1 MRITCISTDEAI
13 EGSNKFLL
21 ACIII
26 EVVPFQVVNEDM
38 AGNILN
44 ALNLATFVQT
54 LPHIKDLSRSV
65 SNYLSGMRSMSIV
78 VSLVVIALD
87 PKLEIS
93 LSLNHFVINLLISV
107 KRLHIV
113 NVVLYITC
121 TADQAEVNNIN
132 TSQHSKCHSYSQKGL
147 KTDDCCDQPPNQ

>member
-1 MRITCISTDEAI
+1 MRITCVSTDKTI
-13 EGSNKFLL
+13 EGSNEGLL
-21 ACIII
+21 TCIVV
-26 EVVPFQVVNEDM
+26 EVVPFQVMNEYM

-44 ALNLATFVQT
+44 ALNLPTFVQT
-54 LPHIKDLSRSV
+54 LPHIKDLSCSM
-65 SNYLSGMRSMSIV
+65 SDNLSGMRPISIV